1 MEIKKIFCHREVGNG
16 IVSKEEMHGV
26 GTASAESDCDRCQ
39 SLLRECDQLTSQS
52 IHTVTV

>member
-16 IVSKEEMHGV
+16 IVSKKEIHGV

-39 SLLRECDQLTSQS
+39 SL
-52 IHTVTV
+52 